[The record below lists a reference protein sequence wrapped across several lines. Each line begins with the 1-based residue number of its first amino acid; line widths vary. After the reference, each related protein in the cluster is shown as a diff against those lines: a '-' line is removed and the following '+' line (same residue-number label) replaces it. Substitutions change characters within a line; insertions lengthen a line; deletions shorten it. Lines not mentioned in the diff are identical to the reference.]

1 MASLGEVETKRCP
14 KGHEIPSVPRIL
26 QTFSLVESDVLCVYV
41 VGSHLWGTCSR
52 HSDWD
57 LVIIITASSRRVGS
71 AAVNAHKHKLD
82 AWILSVEEYT
92 GFIKDHLMQALI
104 TVWLPQC
111 FVMTQKINPTILFEY
126 SQDKLAAAVDKM
138 HRRDMEVARK
148 HFLKSDWR
156 GGLKI
161 VNHCLRQMEVAV
173 GIYHTHCISN
183 YTTVSSEERELR
195 DKGFEYGDISWEEV
209 KSIVQ
214 DRMYAILTL
223 LKTQ

>member
-1 MASLGEVETKRCP
+1 MASSDEVEAKRCP

-41 VGSHLWGTCSR
+41 VGSHLWGTCSK

-57 LVIIITASSRRVGS
+57 LVIITSSAKRTGP
-71 AAVNAHKHKLD
+71 AAVNVHKHKLD
-82 AWILSVEEYT
+82 AWILSMDEYT

-111 FVMTQKINPTILFEY
+111 FVMKQTINPKILFEY
-126 SQDKLAAAVDKM
+126 SREKLAAAVDKM

-148 HFLKSDWR
+148 HFIKSDCR

-161 VNHCLRQMEVAV
+161 VRHCLRQMELAL
-173 GIYHTHCISN
+173 GIYQSHCI
-183 YTTVSSEERELR
+183 
-195 DKGFEYGDISWEEV
+195 
-209 KSIVQ
+209 
-214 DRMYAILTL
+214 
-223 LKTQ
+223 